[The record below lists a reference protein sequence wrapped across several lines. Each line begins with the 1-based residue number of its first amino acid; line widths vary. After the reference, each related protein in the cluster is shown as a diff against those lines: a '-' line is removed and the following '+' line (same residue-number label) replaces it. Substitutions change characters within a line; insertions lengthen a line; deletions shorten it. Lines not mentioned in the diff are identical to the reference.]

1 MNSTTTLRRLRGFT
15 LIELMIV
22 VVVVGILA
30 AIAFPSYT
38 RYVEKAR
45 RADAKSALLDAS
57 QRLERCYTQNNTYV
71 GCPVAG
77 TSPDGFYA
85 IAATAQTVT
94 AFTLTATPVATG
106 PQAGDIRCG
115 TYTLQSTGAR
125 AASGSLGTDLC
136 W

>member
-1 MNSTTTLRRLRGFT
+1 MMVTHRKKRPEGGFT

-22 VVVVGILA
+22 VAIVAILA
-30 AIAFPSYT
+30 AIAYPSYT
-38 RYVEKAR
+38 SYVEKAR

-85 IAATAQTVT
+85 IAATAQAAT
-94 AFTLTATPVATG
+94 AFTLTATPQNA
-106 PQAGDIRCG
+106 QAGDTRCG